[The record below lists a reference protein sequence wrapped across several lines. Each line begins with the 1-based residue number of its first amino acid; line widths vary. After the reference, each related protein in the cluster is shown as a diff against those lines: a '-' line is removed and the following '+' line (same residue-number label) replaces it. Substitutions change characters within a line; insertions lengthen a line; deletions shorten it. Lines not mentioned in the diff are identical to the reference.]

1 MPSMP
6 ALNRISPRRPG
17 LLLLAAAALAG
28 CGSMPA
34 RDDLNGPPGATYQS
48 SKSPTAYAQC
58 LTPRWQATRVV
69 GGVATVETVPA
80 AGGGLRMTLKIAG
93 GVGRVLEVVPQAGG
107 STIRY
112 WNRSTDWGSGVPDS
126 VQAILDCR

>member
-1 MPSMP
+1 MTSFITSSPSRS
-6 ALNRISPRRPG
+6 LSLG
-17 LLLLAAAALAG
+17 VGTAAFLMLAG
-28 CGSMPA
+28 CVTMPT
-34 RDDLNGPPGATYQS
+34 RDDLAGPPGATYQS
-48 SKSPTAYAQC
+48 SKAPGAYAQC

-69 GGVATVETVPA
+69 GGAATVETVPG
-80 AGGGLRMTLKIAG
+80 AGGSLRMTLKIAG
-93 GVGRVLEVVPQAGG
+93 GVGRVLEIAPQGSG